1 MEDNINENEDN
12 LKNLYK
18 NKSIYIL
25 NYPEEKNIVVS
36 YGMLLNIKNEQIIH
50 QCITK
55 GGSSG

>member
-1 MEDNINENEDN
+1 LEDNINENEYN

-36 YGMLLNIKNEQIIH
+36 YGKLFRIENEHIIH
-50 QCITK
+50 Q
-55 GGSSG
+55 